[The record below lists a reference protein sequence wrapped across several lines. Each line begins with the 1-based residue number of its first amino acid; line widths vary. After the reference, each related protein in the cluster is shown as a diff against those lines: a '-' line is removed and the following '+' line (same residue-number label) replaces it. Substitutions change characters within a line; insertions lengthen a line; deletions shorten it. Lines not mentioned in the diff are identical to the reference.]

1 MFSSVISF
9 CIGQPPDLVQLLK
22 VDIPQLVGMKYK
34 AFGTHLLDDK
44 TGKLVEIIVHNHPQ
58 DAEGITMQILQD
70 WIAGKGKPWTWKTL
84 ILTLK
89 DCIIVDWTNL
99 LPSEC

>member
-22 VDIPQLVGMKYK
+22 VDLVGVNYA
-34 AFGTHLLDDK
+34 AFGIRLLDDK
-44 TGKLVEIIVHNHPQ
+44 TGRLVEIIVHDHQQ
-58 DAEGITMQILQD
+58 DAKGITMQILKD
-70 WIAGKGKPWTWKTL
+70 WIAGKGKPWTWETL
-84 ILTLK
+84 ILTLR
-89 DCIIVDWTNL
+89 DCHIVDWTNL

>member
-22 VDIPQLVGMKYK
+22 VDIPQLVAVNYEL
-34 AFGTHLLDDK
+34 FGTRLLNDK
-44 TGKLVEIIVHNHPQ
+44 TGRLVEIIVHDHQQ
-58 DAEGITMQILQD
+58 DAKGITMQILKD

-84 ILTLK
+84 ILTLR
-89 DCIIVDWTNL
+89 DCNIVDWTNL
-99 LPSEC
+99 LPSEY

>member
-22 VDIPQLVGMKYK
+22 VDIPQLVGVNYE
-34 AFGTHLLDDK
+34 AFGIRLLDDK
-44 TGKLVEIIVHNHPQ
+44 TGRLVEIIVHDHQQN
-58 DAEGITMQILQD
+58 AKGITMQILKD
-70 WIAGKGKPWTWKTL
+70 WIAGKGKPWTWETL
-84 ILTLK
+84 ILTLR
-89 DCIIVDWTNL
+89 DCNIVDWTNL